1 MNPEFPL
8 LPDKYTGQRNRAKA
22 RIEKGAPSLRTDF
35 FAPPGFTLIEVMVTL
50 TILGLILLII
60 FGVFR
65 LGLSAWEKGESIQ
78 EEYQQ
83 VRIISQLISRQIKSI
98 VPYKIKTTKAEG
110 DYLAFEGRADSLKF
124 VSALP
129 LRARQPEGL
138 VYAVYEFKM
147 GGEEG
152 GRFVFYEERALTNDF
167 MEENPKEE
175 LAVTLLEGISE
186 MRFEYYQEEDPDK
199 GQASG
204 WLTEW
209 DAKEKRELPRALRMT
224 LIHKKG
230 KGQKEES
237 PIILL
242 ASLPSHR
249 FEDLRMAPTRRFI
262 PQRPSG

>member
-1 MNPEFPL
+1 MNREFSLLSNKLSMTDTSPASYGNLPL
-8 LPDKYTGQRNRAKA
+8 PPFG
-22 RIEKGAPSLRTDF
+22 KGGWGGF
-35 FAPPGFTLIEVMVTL
+35 GFTLIEVMISF
-50 TILGLILLII
+50 TILGLILLIV

-83 VRIISQLISRQIKSI
+83 VRIISQLISRQVKSI
-98 VPYKIKTTKAEG
+98 VPYKIKTPKAEG
-110 DYLAFEGRADSLKF
+110 DYLAFQGEANSLKF

-129 LRARQPEGL
+129 LRGGRPEGL
-138 VYAVYEFKM
+138 VYVMYEYKE

-152 GRFVFYEERALTNDF
+152 GRFVFYEQRVLNKDL

-175 LAVTLLEGISE
+175 QAVPLLEGISE
-186 MRFEYYQEEDPDK
+186 MHFEYYQEEDPDK
-199 GQASG
+199 GQAGG

-224 LIHKKG
+224 LIHTGG

-242 ASLPSHR
+242 ASLPSYR
-249 FEDLRMAPTRRFI
+249 FEEIRATSTRRYI
-262 PQRPSG
+262 PQRPGG